1 MMKGMIIKMAEILIG
16 VFSGIFS
23 GIGMGGGTILIFLLT
38 MFTGLEQHIAQAT
51 NLIYFIPTAI
61 SAIIVN
67 YKNKTIDIKLAT
79 FISICG
85 AIGAVIGAIISVNT
99 DVQKLRKLFGIFLA
113 IIAIHEIY
121 TLFKEYKE
129 YKKRHNKIS

>member
-1 MMKGMIIKMAEILIG
+1 MREILIG
-16 VFSGIFS
+16 TFSGIFS

-38 MFTGLEQHIAQAT
+38 MFAGLEQHIAQAT

-67 YKNKTIDIKLAT
+67 YRDKNIDTKLALNV
-79 FISICG
+79 SICG
-85 AIGAVIGAIISVNT
+85 IIGAIIGALISINLE
-99 DVQKLRKLFGIFLA
+99 VQYLRKFYGIFLA

-121 TLFKEYKE
+121 TLFIEHKLHQ
-129 YKKRHNKIS
+129 KKK

>member
-1 MMKGMIIKMAEILIG
+1 MKEILIG
-16 VFSGIFS
+16 TVSGVFS

-38 MFTGLEQHIAQAT
+38 VINNVEQHVAQAT

-67 YKNKTIDIKLAT
+67 YREKSIDINLAKV
-79 FISICG
+79 ISISGIVG
-85 AIGAVIGAIISVNT
+85 AIIGAVISIKTNMENL
-99 DVQKLRKLFGIFLA
+99 KKFFGVFLI

-121 TLFKEYKE
+121 TLFKEYKIF
-129 YKKRHNKIS
+129 KSRNNKLS

>member
-1 MMKGMIIKMAEILIG
+1 MKEILIG
-16 VFSGIFS
+16 TFSGIFS

-38 MFTGLEQHIAQAT
+38 MFAGLEQHIAQAT

-67 YKNKTIDIKLAT
+67 YRNKNIDIKLA
-79 FISICG
+79 FCISTCGIIG
-85 AIGAVIGAIISVNT
+85 AIIGAIISINL
-99 DVQKLRKLFGIFLA
+99 DVQKLRKFYGIFLV

-121 TLFKEYKE
+121 TLLLEYKSH
-129 YKKRHNKIS
+129 KKRNTKFS

>member
-1 MMKGMIIKMAEILIG
+1 MIQSLIGVASG
-16 VFSGIFS
+16 VFSGV
-23 GIGMGGGTILIFLLT
+23 GMGGGTILIFLLT
-38 MFTGLEQHIAQAT
+38 TFAGIEQHIAQAT

-67 YKNKTIDIKLAT
+67 YKEKNIDTKLA
-79 FISICG
+79 ISVSIFG
-85 AIGAVIGAIISVNT
+85 IIGAIIGAKFAVNT

-121 TLFKEYKE
+121 TLFKEYKQH
-129 YKKRHNKIS
+129 KNRNNKIS

>member
-1 MMKGMIIKMAEILIG
+1 MKEIFIG
-16 VFSGIFS
+16 TFSGIFS
-23 GIGMGGGTILIFLLT
+23 GFGMGGGTILIFLLT
-38 MFTGLEQHIAQAT
+38 TFIGTEQHIAQAT

-67 YKNKTIDIKLAT
+67 YKQKNINIKLAVSVSM
-79 FISICG
+79 FGI
-85 AIGAVIGAIISVNT
+85 IGAIIGAKISVKT
-99 DVQKLRKLFGIFLA
+99 DVSILKKMFGIFLA

-129 YKKRHNKIS
+129 NKFRNNKKR